1 MESKSLKAFRSEEDK
16 MSLLTTAKAK
26 EWSQMFD
33 QTDFWFAF
41 KLQGGLKTVSFSS
54 MPCHDRICNYYFE
67 GKHILSQYFRF
78 IFQWLAGKITRCVS
92 IHF

>member
-1 MESKSLKAFRSEEDK
+1 M
-16 MSLLTTAKAK
+16 LLCATGATAKAK

-54 MPCHDRICNYYFE
+54 MPCRDSTYHTESAI
-67 GKHILSQYFRF
+67 
-78 IFQWLAGKITRCVS
+78 ITSRANTFSVNTS
-92 IHF
+92 DLFFSG